1 MSLKHIQQL
10 MQTDDIVQIPNIVA
24 RAQNINKVIT
34 LVGVNVY
41 AIDGVPP
48 RVVDISM
55 LHINQQG
62 VVRWTNGLVK
72 PEIQIPGVWARQQ
85 NIDIEQLEQAKTWTM
100 GWASAMRHLAEH
112 HQMIFLSPLE
122 HQWVAQQF
130 KADTP
135 CVFKDVLYLKDLY
148 RNQHPSKSNSLQDM
162 CSYYQLNLDLHY
174 QLKTKTLACA
184 RIFENILRTGLELHQ
199 PEKHEDT
206 APPTLTKDDL
216 RRQVLAASQQTSSP
230 KEFFARVSQW
240 CPVTI
245 QSNGKRI
252 LGYGIHFQGS
262 FYKGSELSPHLGW
275 TQIQQERQW
284 HMTESEQKE
293 LIALFAA
300 HPA

>member
-1 MSLKHIQQL
+1 M
-10 MQTDDIVQIPNIVA
+10 
-24 RAQNINKVIT
+24 
-34 LVGVNVY
+34 
-41 AIDGVPP
+41 
-48 RVVDISM
+48 
-55 LHINQQG
+55 
-62 VVRWTNGLVK
+62 
-72 PEIQIPGVWARQQ
+72 EI
-85 NIDIEQLEQAKTWTM
+85 
-100 GWASAMRHLAEH
+100 
-112 HQMIFLSPLE
+112 
-122 HQWVAQQF
+122 
-130 KADTP
+130 
-135 CVFKDVLYLKDLY
+135 Y
-148 RNQHPSKSNSLQDM
+148 
-162 CSYYQLNLDLHY
+162 
-174 QLKTKTLACA
+174 
-184 RIFENILRTGLELHQ
+184 IFENILRTGLELHQ